1 MAENEKVEAQ
11 AAETAKAASAK
22 AAKPA
27 KAKAKKPSL
36 VSRIAA
42 WFRSVKAET
51 KKIVW
56 TSPAAV
62 RQNSIMVLVVV
73 LIFAAATGVVDL
85 IFSKFFYILGILL

>member
-22 AAKPA
+22 PA

-36 VSRIAA
+36 FSRIAA

-56 TSPAAV
+56 TSPTAV
-62 RQNSIMVLVVV
+62 RQNSIMVLIVV